1 MKRISLNKVMAK
13 LAEQPEK
20 VELSKLENLKDKFLN
35 EVKRHYSNRDKVGAD
50 FRSLAGELGR
60 LENEAKDLENML
72 DAINKEAMNVA
83 KQIKD
88 LGVDAPQGLEDIG
101 GKQIRVWS
109 NSLADTF
116 EMGDDI
122 AKMLR

>member
-1 MKRISLNKVMAK
+1 MKQNTLKSVMTK
-13 LAEQPEK
+13 LSTEK
-20 VELSKLENLKDKFLN
+20 VQLSKLQNLKDKFLD
-35 EVKRHYSNRDKVGAD
+35 EVKRHYTKRDKVGAD
-50 FRSLAGELGR
+50 FRSLASELGS
-60 LENEAKDLENML
+60 LENEAKTLDDML
-72 DAINKEAMNVA
+72 SAINKEAMNVA

-88 LGVDAPQGLEDIG
+88 LGVDAPQGLDNIG

-122 AKMLR
+122 TKMLR

>member
-1 MKRISLNKVMAK
+1 MQRVEKIWKELSSQK
-13 LAEQPEK
+13 L
-20 VELSKLENLKDKFLN
+20 ELSKLENLKDKFLN
-35 EVKRHYSNRDKVGAD
+35 EVKRHYSKRDKVGAD

-60 LENEAKDLENML
+60 LENEAKDLDNML

>member
-1 MKRISLNKVMAK
+1 MSKKNMLERVVTK
-13 LAEQPEK
+13 LSTEK
-20 VELSKLENLKDKFLN
+20 VQLSKLQNLKDKFLD
-35 EVKRHYSNRDKVGAD
+35 EVKRHYTKRDKVGAD
-50 FRSLAGELGR
+50 FRSLASELGS
-60 LENEAKDLENML
+60 LENEAKTLDDML
-72 DAINKEAMNVA
+72 SAINKEAMNVA

-88 LGVDAPQGLEDIG
+88 LGVDAPQGLDNIG

>member
-35 EVKRHYSNRDKVGAD
+35 EVKRHYSKRDKVGAD

-60 LENEAKDLENML
+60 LENEAKDLDNML

>member
-1 MKRISLNKVMAK
+1 MKQNTLKSVMTK
-13 LAEQPEK
+13 LSTEK
-20 VELSKLENLKDKFLN
+20 VQLSKLQNLKDKFLD
-35 EVKRHYSNRDKVGAD
+35 EVKRHYTKRDKVGAD
-50 FRSLAGELGR
+50 FRSLASELGS
-60 LENEAKDLENML
+60 LENEAKTLDDML
-72 DAINKEAMNVA
+72 SAINKEAMNVA

-88 LGVDAPQGLEDIG
+88 LGVDAPQGLDNIG

>member
-1 MKRISLNKVMAK
+1 MAK

-35 EVKRHYSNRDKVGAD
+35 EVKKHYSNRDKVGAD

>member
-1 MKRISLNKVMAK
+1 MKQNTLKSVMTK
-13 LAEQPEK
+13 LSTEK
-20 VELSKLENLKDKFLN
+20 VQLSKLQNLKDKFLD
-35 EVKRHYSNRDKVGAD
+35 EVKRHYTKRDKVGAD
-50 FRSLAGELGR
+50 FRSLASELGR
-60 LENEAKDLENML
+60 LENEAKTLDDML
-72 DAINKEAMNVA
+72 SAINKEALNVA

-88 LGVDAPQGLEDIG
+88 LGVDAPQGLDNIG

-122 AKMLR
+122 TKMLR

>member
-20 VELSKLENLKDKFLN
+20 VELSKLEDLKDKFLN

-50 FRSLAGELGR
+50 FRSLLGELGR

>member
-1 MKRISLNKVMAK
+1 MIK
-13 LAEQPEK
+13 LSTEK
-20 VELSKLENLKDKFLN
+20 VQLSKLQNLKDKFLD
-35 EVKRHYSNRDKVGAD
+35 EVKRHYTKRDKVGAD
-50 FRSLAGELGR
+50 FRSLASELGS
-60 LENEAKDLENML
+60 LENEAKTLDDML
-72 DAINKEAMNVA
+72 SAINKEAMNVA

-88 LGVDAPQGLEDIG
+88 LGVDAPQGLDNIG

>member
-1 MKRISLNKVMAK
+1 MKQDTLKSVMTK
-13 LAEQPEK
+13 LSTEK
-20 VELSKLENLKDKFLN
+20 VQLSKLQNLKDKFLD
-35 EVKRHYSNRDKVGAD
+35 EVKRHYTKRDKVGAD
-50 FRSLAGELGR
+50 FRSLASELGS
-60 LENEAKDLENML
+60 LENEAKTLDDML
-72 DAINKEAMNVA
+72 SAINKEAMNVA

-88 LGVDAPQGLEDIG
+88 LGVDAPQGLDNIG

>member
-35 EVKRHYSNRDKVGAD
+35 EVKKHYSNRDKVGAD

>member
-1 MKRISLNKVMAK
+1 MKIVQKIWSELSAQPKKV
-13 LAEQPEK
+13 Q
-20 VELSKLENLKDKFLN
+20 LSKLEDLKDKFLN
-35 EVKRHYSNRDKVGAD
+35 EVKRHYSKRDKIGAE
-50 FRSLAGELGR
+50 FRSLASELNR
-60 LENEAKDLENML
+60 LENEAKGLDNML

-101 GKQIRVWS
+101 GKQIGGWS
-109 NSLADTF
+109 NSIADTF

>member
-1 MKRISLNKVMAK
+1 
-13 LAEQPEK
+13 
-20 VELSKLENLKDKFLN
+20 
-35 EVKRHYSNRDKVGAD
+35 
-50 FRSLAGELGR
+50 
-60 LENEAKDLENML
+60 
-72 DAINKEAMNVA
+72 MNVA

-88 LGVDAPQGLEDIG
+88 LGVDAPQVLDNIG